1 MKTKHFALAL
11 LALVLTINASAT
23 KIPEMKITPL
33 DDSKALFSVVTDPDE
48 SSEIS
53 IFDEAGNVVYFKE
66 SEKST
71 GVSLVFNLSE
81 LENGI
86 YTFKV
91 KTGNASALREVEIH
105 NGKVEVKELKA
116 QLDPYFSLDGD
127 LLKVLY
133 LNYGS
138 ENMNLHIYK
147 GNELIFEL
155 NLGNQFVVQKGF
167 NISELKSG
175 GFDIVLAGNNQV
187 YNYRIAR

>member
-11 LALVLTINASAT
+11 LALVLTISASAT

-91 KTGNASALREVEIH
+91 KTGSASAMREVEIH

-116 QLDPYFSLDGD
+116 ELDPYFSLDGD

-133 LNYGS
+133 LNYGG

-167 NISELKSG
+167 NISELKNG
-175 GFDIVLAGNNQV
+175 AFDIVLAGNNQV